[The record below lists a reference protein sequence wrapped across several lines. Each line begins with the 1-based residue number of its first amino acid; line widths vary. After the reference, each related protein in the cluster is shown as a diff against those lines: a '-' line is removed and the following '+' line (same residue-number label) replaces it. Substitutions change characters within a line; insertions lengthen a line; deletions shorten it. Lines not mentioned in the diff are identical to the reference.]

1 MAQDSGSNPGIAVP
15 FLERQYLRKNI
26 HAIFGRTGRH
36 GGPITS
42 GMDRWMSL
50 QQGLPILY
58 GVEWNGQMEHPG
70 LAASHTLEIRP
81 TPKWTDGCLSSRDF
95 PYSTSTL
102 YGMDRWNILGW
113 QLPILQKMKDFHVFS
128 SGKNEEGG
136 LVPRKLIEKLTALI
150 VRYKII
156 CTIKLSLECMCVT
169 Q

>member
-1 MAQDSGSNPGIAVP
+1 M
-15 FLERQYLRKNI
+15 
-26 HAIFGRTGRH
+26 TH
-36 GGPITS
+36 GQEGMEVQIN

-113 QLPILQKMKDFHVFS
+113 QLPILQMMKDFYVFS
-128 SGKNEEGG
+128 SGNEEGG
-136 LVPRKLIEKLTALI
+136 LVPKNP
-150 VRYKII
+150 
-156 CTIKLSLECMCVT
+156 
-169 Q
+169 

>member
-1 MAQDSGSNPGIAVP
+1 MELSDKNAHAQISFRACAQNLD
-15 FLERQYLRKNI
+15 LRMTSYISQKI
-26 HAIFGRTGRH
+26 YMTH
-36 GGPITS
+36 GQEGMEVQIN

-95 PYSTSTL
+95 PYSTSPL

-113 QLPILQKMKDFHVFS
+113 QLPILQS
-128 SGKNEEGG
+128 
-136 LVPRKLIEKLTALI
+136 
-150 VRYKII
+150 
-156 CTIKLSLECMCVT
+156 
-169 Q
+169 